1 MTFLSRVELGGWS
14 LLVGHGVAVLAQLG
28 YADKVVVIHSNRNR
42 LNGPLSARS
51 LSSDL
56 LCATS
61 FFSILWWEVV
71 APMDLLY
78 VEVAG
83 SLLRRMVA
91 TTAGILFGD
100 RSYFSRNDRCTWKT
114 IG

>member
-28 YADKVVVIHSNRNR
+28 YADKVVVIHSDRNR

-51 LSSDL
+51 LSSDP

-61 FFSILWWEVV
+61 FFSILWEVV
-71 APMDLLY
+71 APMGFLY